1 MYAREVEG
9 EELTFGVSGK
19 LIEDSLVMYDRQ
31 TDSLWPQ
38 IDGTAISGRYEGKRL
53 RPIASSLLTWK
64 EWKKLHPETLVLHTG
79 ERARGSAYASYFN
92 DRSIGIGYATVTD
105 KRLHGKE
112 KVIGV
117 YVEGQTL
124 VFPLK
129 KLKKEK
135 AAQVRLA
142 GVPLV
147 VAYAKGAKTAVAF
160 LARSEDGRELTFG
173 EVEKEDDRLTM
184 KDEQT
189 GSTWLVLS
197 GKAVAGPLEGE
208 HLEPARALVAYW
220 YAWQTFNRDS
230 EIWGE

>member
-9 EELTFGVSGK
+9 KELTFGVSGK
-19 LIEDSLVMYDRQ
+19 LIEDSLVMYDRE

-38 IDGTAISGRYEGKRL
+38 IDGTAISGSYKGKQL

-64 EWKKLHPETLVLHTG
+64 EWKKLHPDTVVLHTG
-79 ERARGSAYASYFN
+79 ERARGSAYESYFN
-92 DRSIGIGYATVTD
+92 DRSVGIGYATVTD

-112 KVIGV
+112 KVLGV

-129 KLKKEK
+129 RLKKEK
-135 AAQVRLA
+135 LAQVRLA
-142 GVPLV
+142 GVQV
-147 VAYAKGAKTAVAF
+147 VAAYAKGAKTAVAF

-173 EVEKEDDRLTM
+173 EIEKEDDRLIM
-184 KDEQT
+184 NDEQT
-189 GSTWLVLS
+189 GTTWLVLS
-197 GKAVAGPLEGE
+197 GEAIAGPLKGE

-220 YAWQTFNRDS
+220 YAWQTFNHDS